1 MESLQALEQP
11 VPDLD
16 AILRRLE
23 AAQYEA
29 AQSDSASYVA
39 MLEGP
44 AKVAEIAAGKME
56 AITAMNGR
64 IREHC
69 RRSAK
74 VGILKRQETRW
85 KGWERELERMV
96 QPSFQVLAR
105 SWSWS
110 WSWKKGELALLSNG
124 RRGEGAAQ

>member
-29 AQSDSASYVA
+29 AQSDSASYVV

-44 AKVAEIAAGKME
+44 AKVAEIAAGTME
-56 AITAMNGR
+56 AITAMNGI

-74 VGILKRQETRW
+74 VGMLKRQET
-85 KGWERELERMV
+85 
-96 QPSFQVLAR
+96 
-105 SWSWS
+105 
-110 WSWKKGELALLSNG
+110 
-124 RRGEGAAQ
+124 